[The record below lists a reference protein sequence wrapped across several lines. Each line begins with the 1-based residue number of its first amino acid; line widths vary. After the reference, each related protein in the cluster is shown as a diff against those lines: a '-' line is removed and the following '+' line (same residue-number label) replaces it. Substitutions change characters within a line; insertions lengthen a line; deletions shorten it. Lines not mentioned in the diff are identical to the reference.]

1 MKYTVY
7 VGLSGTVV
15 AFLAIVPPWPVY
27 KRNPLSWVAVATMP
41 EEEEEE
47 EGEGQEV
54 KKEI

>member
-1 MKYTVY
+1 MLADLKYTVY
-7 VGLSGTVV
+7 VGLSGTAV

-41 EEEEEE
+41 EEEA
-47 EGEGQEV
+47 EV